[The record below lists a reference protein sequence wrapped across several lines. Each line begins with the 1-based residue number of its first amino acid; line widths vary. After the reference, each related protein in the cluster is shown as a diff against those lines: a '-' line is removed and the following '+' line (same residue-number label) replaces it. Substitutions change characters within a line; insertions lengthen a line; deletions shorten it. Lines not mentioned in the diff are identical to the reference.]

1 MNENNVPTYL
11 LNKNHNLLLLF
22 IYMCRVN
29 LNAPVVINLSNL
41 LLQSVSLKFDH
52 WFMESTFY

>member
-41 LLQSVSLKFDH
+41 LLQSVSLEFDH